1 MVRYFRLHQ
10 FENRIYMAQ
19 IITEIAIHN
28 NARRKARILLPYT
41 KNNAAVLDFGCG
53 DLALARELKKVRP
66 NLRITGVDIV
76 DFGIRP
82 KGILFSQY
90 DGEKLPFQNNS
101 FDVVIAWHV
110 FHHIVN
116 PLAAFCECMRVA
128 KQRVIFV
135 EPVWRHQLEVPG
147 MMFMDWL
154 FNVWKS
160 RDISMAFTFH
170 SRAWWEEQII
180 KHNGRLRTVQ
190 DVEILPPIF
199 PTGRSLLFVVD
210 KA

>member
-1 MVRYFRLHQ
+1 MGIQSVNAERKVDF
-10 FENRIYMAQ
+10 
-19 IITEIAIHN
+19 IAPHM
-28 NARRKARILLPYT
+28 REVGT
-41 KNNAAVLDFGCG
+41 VLDFGCG

-110 FHHIVN
+110 FHHIVH

-135 EPVWRHQLEVPG
+135 EPVWRHRLEVPG

-160 RDISMAFTFH
+160 RDVSMSFTFR
-170 SRAWWEEQII
+170 SRVWWEEQIT
-180 KHNGRLRTVQ
+180 KHNGRLRVVQ

-210 KA
+210 KN